1 MLRIAV
7 IDNSAESRSRIAN
20 EMQSLLSQN
29 DASFDFL
36 PQISIKPATL
46 QELKFQTAPDVC
58 VVGEGLILSEP
69 GEISNLRSML
79 PNAAILAR
87 IQDLGGRLSLV
98 EQLVRLGADDVLSGE
113 LSAMGLA
120 QKLIVLSRRSQHT
133 HHGKLI
139 IVDSAKGGTG
149 VTSIA
154 AGLAE
159 SLVERGKKVALLD
172 LDFETQDLSRFLQ
185 ARPFINENLQMIF
198 DRQCPVTEESVM
210 QCLVQVWQDAELYCM
225 PPVGESEQLYDVRAG
240 HARTLL
246 SVLEV
251 LDSQFDC
258 VVADMAGARG
268 ALPATLYRA
277 ADALVMV
284 VNNDPATLYA
294 SVDKVS
300 RLKSGVAAVAD
311 LVLLENASSKNGLPS
326 KLLHQ
331 EFNRAAR
338 IEEANWA
345 ESMVPVCREG
355 GKWPGS
361 GKTIF
366 SQGSETLSRSFGTLL
381 SRLGFGGEE
390 ASVRSRLGEWM
401 LGLTAGTKKQAE
413 VREALPSG
421 RKLVALPGIEP
432 AKAVQKQEPASE
444 VEDDFEELVSRVKVA

>member
-7 IDNSAESRSRIAN
+7 IDNSAESRSRIAS

-36 PQISIKPATL
+36 PQISIKPVTL
-46 QELKFQTAPDVC
+46 QELKFQTPPDVC
-58 VVGEGLILSEP
+58 VIGEGIILSEP
-69 GEISNLRSML
+69 AEVSNLRSML

-87 IQDLGGRLSLV
+87 IPDLAGRLSLV
-98 EQLVRLGADDVLSGE
+98 EQLVRLGADDVLTGE

-120 QKLIVLSRRSQHT
+120 QKLIVLSRRSQHA
-133 HHGKLI
+133 HRGKLI

-159 SLVERGKKVALLD
+159 ALVERGKKVALLD

-198 DRQCPVTEESVM
+198 DRQCPVTEESVQ
-210 QCLVQVWQDAELYCM
+210 QCLVQVWQDAELFCM

-311 LVLLENASSKNGLPS
+311 LVLLENASSKNGLPTR
-326 KLLHQ
+326 LLRQ

-338 IEEANWA
+338 IEDASWA
-345 ESMVPVCREG
+345 DAAIPACRDG

-366 SQGSETLSRSFGTLL
+366 SQGGDPLSRSFGTLL
-381 SRLGFGGEE
+381 SRLGFGVEE
-390 ASVRSRLGEWM
+390 TSVRSRLGEWM
-401 LGLTAGTKKQAE
+401 LGLTGAGQKRAE
-413 VREALPSG
+413 VREALPAG

-432 AKAVQKQEPASE
+432 DKTLRHAEPQVEA
-444 VEDDFEELVSRVKVA
+444 EDDFEELVSRVKVA